1 MENVIAFLKTKQ
13 MPNGYGSG
21 YGHGSGD
28 GHGSGFGFSDGS
40 GYGHG
45 FSDGSGGAGSGDGS
59 GYGYGSGDG
68 SGSGSGDGLKSLNN
82 KPVYLIDNI
91 ETIISKVRG
100 NVASGFI
107 VNKDLSLTKTFICKN
122 DYFFAH
128 GKTLKEANQS
138 LIEKTLINLP
148 IEKRI
153 ENFKIEFPD
162 LEKSYSAYKFFEW
175 HYYLTG
181 SCKMG
186 RESFCLNNNIK
197 MTDKLTVAE
206 FVELT
211 KNQYGSEIIKQLK
224 KLWN

>member
-1 MENVIAFLKTKQ
+1 MEDVIKFLKIKPL
-13 MPNGYGSG
+13 PNGSGYGSG
-21 YGHGSGD
+21 N
-28 GHGSGFGFSDGS
+28 
-40 GYGHG
+40 GYG
-45 FSDGSGGAGSGDGS
+45 DDYGGYGYGDGS
-59 GYGYGSGDG
+59 GYGSGDGGYGDGSGYGSGDG
-68 SGSGSGDGLKSLNN
+68 GYGDGDGLKSLNN
-82 KPVYLIDNI
+82 KPVYLIDNV

-107 VNKDLSLTKTFICKN
+107 VNKDLSLTKTFIFKN

-153 ENFKIEFPD
+153 ENFKFEFSD
-162 LEKSYSAYKFFEW
+162 LDKKYSASKFFDW

-197 MTDKLTVAE
+197 MTDKLTVDE
-206 FVELT
+206 FIEIT
-211 KNQYGSEIIKQLK
+211 KNQYGSEIIIKLK
-224 KLWN
+224 TSLWN